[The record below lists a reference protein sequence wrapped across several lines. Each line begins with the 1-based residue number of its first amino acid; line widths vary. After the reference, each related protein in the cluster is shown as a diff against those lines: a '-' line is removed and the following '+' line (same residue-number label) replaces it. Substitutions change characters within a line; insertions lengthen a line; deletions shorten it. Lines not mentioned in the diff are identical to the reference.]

1 MVSDEVGC
9 CAIAEFCWA
18 VLKTKEEADREGIV
32 WEDKILIIL
41 NNFIVGQLTK
51 LEGIDHHK

>member
-32 WEDKILIIL
+32 WEDKILII
-41 NNFIVGQLTK
+41 
-51 LEGIDHHK
+51 